1 MGYTKQN
8 FKDFD
13 KPLTA
18 AQLEKMEGGIL
29 EAIQTAE
36 NANGEDGVTPH
47 IGTNGNWYI
56 GAEDTGKPSR
66 GEAGEDGEDG
76 VTPHIGT
83 NGNWYI
89 GAEDTGKPSRGEPG
103 EDGEDGV
110 TPHIGTNG
118 NWYIGAE
125 DTGKPSRG
133 EPGPKGTDGTGVTI
147 LGSFESESALQA
159 AHPTGNIGDA
169 YLVSGNLYVWS
180 ASDRAWINVGN
191 IQGPPGEQGPPGDA
205 GKTPIK
211 GEDYFT
217 DADKREM
224 VNDVLAALPIYAGEV
239 ESI

>member
-18 AQLEKMEGGIL
+18 AQLEKMEDGIL

-47 IGTNGNWYI
+47 IG
-56 GAEDTGKPSR
+56 A
-66 GEAGEDGEDG
+66 
-76 VTPHIGT
+76 
-83 NGNWYI
+83 
-89 GAEDTGKPSRGEPG
+89 
-103 EDGEDGV
+103 
-110 TPHIGTNG
+110 NG